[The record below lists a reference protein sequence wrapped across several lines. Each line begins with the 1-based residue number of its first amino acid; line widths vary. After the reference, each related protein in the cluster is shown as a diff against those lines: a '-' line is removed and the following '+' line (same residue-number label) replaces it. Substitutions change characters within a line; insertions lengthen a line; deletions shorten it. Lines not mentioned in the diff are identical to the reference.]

1 MKRVV
6 TTLTLD
12 QLEKLIEL
20 PKGVH
25 LKGVRDNWHMLGID
39 LLLEGDRL
47 DVEEYIPATEPLRL
61 DSTDILGGVQ

>member
-12 QLEKLIEL
+12 QLEKLIGL

-25 LKGVRDNWHMLGID
+25 LRGVRDNWHMLGID
-39 LLLEGDRL
+39 LLLEGDALDVGDYIPGTEPWRL
-47 DVEEYIPATEPLRL
+47 DPTE
-61 DSTDILGGVQ
+61 ILGGVT